1 MLKDKKKVRFLVVS
15 LFLLA
20 FAFSCFALFLNY
32 RGRMERLGSE
42 SLDRL
47 SSAVEAALDVY
58 GRMVEMVF
66 DGTARQ
72 PEVRVLY
79 HRAQH
84 EADPQQR
91 AFWRGC
97 IRNRLEPAFDRLSF
111 YDIRLLNLVLPDGT
125 VFLRMHSPD
134 LYGDNVLPYSSLQRI
149 ALERRAPARGFQ
161 VGKTVGAFRFSFPLF
176 LGSEFL
182 GSAEYG
188 LSSSALLELLQSQF
202 PGHYFLLLRS
212 ETLQF
217 LESEERSR
225 QYIQSRYAKGFYE
238 EVQAQEGQ
246 LSPKE
251 LDPEVLERLQKEAER
266 LIGKKLSSLFGG
278 EPFFFF
284 VNAGRQSYVFTY
296 LPIKGPSGDFLGY
309 IAGIN
314 RNPSAEELLKIY
326 LHFAFL
332 LLLFFAMAA
341 LLLYQAVR
349 SHSKL
354 VDEAMFDSL
363 TGALKKAEFEAL
375 AKSEADRAKRYRF
388 PLSVI
393 LFDLDGFKSVNDLH
407 GHIAGDSVLKTLAHA
422 IRGSIRGTDRFFRW
436 GGDEFLLVLPHTG
449 KEGARKLAEKLL
461 QLAGRIE
468 AGPVKGVSLSLG
480 IAELEEDDT
489 DLGTVLVRADEA
501 LYRAKEK
508 GKSQVSD

>member
-1 MLKDKKKVRFLVVS
+1 MLKDKRKVRVLVVS
-15 LFLLA
+15 LFLLG
-20 FAFSCFALFLNY
+20 FAFSCFVLFLNY

-42 SLDRL
+42 SLERL
-47 SSAVEAALDVY
+47 SSAVEATLDVY

-79 HRAQH
+79 HRAQQT
-84 EADPQQR
+84 ADPLER

-111 YDIRLLNLVLPDGT
+111 YNIRLLNLVLPDGT
-125 VFLRMHSPD
+125 IFLRMHSPD
-134 LYGDNVLPYSSLQRI
+134 LYGDNVLSYSSLQRT
-149 ALERRAPARGFQ
+149 ALERRAPERGFQ
-161 VGKTVGAFRFSFPLF
+161 VGRTAGSFRFSFPLF

-188 LSSSALLELLQSQF
+188 LSSSALLEQLQKQF
-202 PGHYFLLLRS
+202 PGHYLLLLRS
-212 ETLQF
+212 EALRSLERGEFSRRYTL
-217 LESEERSR
+217 
-225 QYIQSRYAKGFYE
+225 SRYAKGFYE
-238 EVQAQEGQ
+238 EVRAQEGQ
-246 LSPKE
+246 VSPKG
-251 LDPEVLERLQKEAER
+251 LDPEILERLREEAER
-266 LIGKKLSSLFGG
+266 PLGKTLSSLTRG
-278 EPFFFF
+278 EPFSLF
-284 VNAGRQSYVFTY
+284 VHIGPQSYVFSF
-296 LPIKGPSGDFLGY
+296 LPIKDPSGDFLGY

-314 RNPSAEELLKIY
+314 RNPAAEELLKTY

-332 LLLFFAMAA
+332 LLLFFAVAA
-341 LLLYQAVR
+341 LLLHQTLR

-354 VDEAMFDSL
+354 VDDAMFDSL
-363 TGALKKAEFEAL
+363 TGALKKAEFDAL
-375 AKSEADRAKRYRF
+375 AKNEANRAKRYRF

-407 GHIAGDSVLKTLAHA
+407 GHLVGDSVLKTLAQV
-422 IRGSIRGTDRFFRW
+422 IRGSIRGTDSFFRW
-436 GGDEFLLVLPHTG
+436 GGDEFLLVLPHTE
-449 KEGARKLAEKLL
+449 KEGARKLAEKLRR
-461 QLAGRIE
+461 LAGQIE

-489 DLGTVLVRADEA
+489 DLGTVLKRADEA

-508 GKSQVSD
+508 GKNQVSD